1 MSTTAGPDRESVE
14 AVVAGPGGSVL
25 RVSVARGGAEVS
37 IEAADG
43 AWILRRTDVVPE
55 GPGGRVA
62 RPSTLRWDLET
73 GTNEGA
79 SWVTATGW
87 SEDLVQAICITVRPG
102 AQWFE
107 VTECLSS
114 SEVRKPLGVTGF
126 QSQWHFAPGGVI
138 GEVFTPNL
146 IPIEGDLVGQH
157 VLRSPVLVAES
168 AGVGVV
174 LAVDVDVLR
183 KARVPAALSL
193 LRASDDEADLVV
205 GLHRQEIR
213 EHVFHQERGGAIG
226 PEVQTLWH
234 CYHLGFF
241 PKPQQGTSLAA
252 ARKKIWSIARADGAS
267 RPLDQTAEEYARQI
281 YPRAIEQLW
290 RETVV
295 DGRRVGAITTNR
307 SYRGDVWF
315 SCWFNPL
322 RGSYGLYHYG
332 GVLGR
337 DDWVAMA
344 RATRSLALAA
354 PLSGGFLPTVFV
366 FGEDRWVESHH
377 QGGGP
382 GIFHVMDI
390 SWTMYQLLRWHHD
403 LEPDEE
409 SVIRARTYASA
420 LAAVQ
425 RPDGGLPAYIDK
437 EGNPVTSVDRAAL
450 IEDLE
455 GRGGDPYVLEM
466 MKSRWSGARF
476 VASAEDATSLLFL
489 ATLAAQLPPGHPDL
503 NGVVETARRI
513 ATYLAERVVPS
524 AKWSDFEVYFSCSPK
539 TLDFYDHRSGQW
551 PQNTLCMQHAAA
563 GFLSLYEVTGQRSYL
578 LLAGRVMDRMSLYQ
592 QVWDPPWLSLSA
604 FGGYGVMNTDG
615 EWNDARQAQF
625 AETHLEFGRVT
636 EEQEHID
643 RAVAAARAAFTTI
656 FLPVSAPRYSGWW
669 RSPQGMAAE
678 NHGHGGWDQLN
689 GVSGFDWGSGSA
701 LATAAY
707 FERQRAPL

>member
-1 MSTTAGPDRESVE
+1 M
-14 AVVAGPGGSVL
+14 
-25 RVSVARGGAEVS
+25 
-37 IEAADG
+37 
-43 AWILRRTDVVPE
+43 VPE

-437 EGNPVTSVDRAAL
+437 EGNPVTSVDRAGADRGPGGPGRGPLRARDDEVALERRPLRCERGGRHLAL
-450 IEDLE
+450 ISGHAGSPVTSRSPGFERRRRDSSTNCDIS
-455 GRGGDPYVLEM
+455 GR
-466 MKSRWSGARF
+466 ARGPIGKM
-476 VASAEDATSLLFL
+476 VRLRGLLFV
-489 ATLAAQLPPGHPDL
+489 QPKDPGL
-503 NGVVETARRI
+503 LR
-513 ATYLAERVVPS
+513 
-524 AKWSDFEVYFSCSPK
+524 SP
-539 TLDFYDHRSGQW
+539 L
-551 PQNTLCMQHAAA
+551 
-563 GFLSLYEVTGQRSYL
+563 
-578 LLAGRVMDRMSLYQ
+578 
-592 QVWDPPWLSLSA
+592 
-604 FGGYGVMNTDG
+604 
-615 EWNDARQAQF
+615 
-625 AETHLEFGRVT
+625 
-636 EEQEHID
+636 
-643 RAVAAARAAFTTI
+643 RAVASKHVVHAARRGRLSQPVRSDRPKV
-656 FLPVSAPRYSGWW
+656 LPATCRP
-669 RSPQGMAAE
+669 
-678 NHGHGGWDQLN
+678 GHGPDEPVPASVGPP
-689 GVSGFDWGSGSA
+689 VA
-701 LATAAY
+701 
-707 FERQRAPL
+707 